1 MDVNEDKNAIEKLT
15 HLSAFLRKLSIQT
28 ELKEASQHKQGLII
42 YFVEIMYA
50 FKYLLENQAED
61 PAKLESNSI
70 LSCSINTDWT
80 AIRAFCYR
88 LIYENQMKKYCI
100 IEPEKLSNSNQEKFV
115 ELLKKL
121 LENKENE
128 EKINRFFLIV
138 ITKKKKPTLLVE
150 YVLNNLDMKKSFG
163 LKKISPLKEFKNNF
177 VVTSEISG

>member
-1 MDVNEDKNAIEKLT
+1 
-15 HLSAFLRKLSIQT
+15 
-28 ELKEASQHKQGLII
+28 
-42 YFVEIMYA
+42 
-50 FKYLLENQAED
+50 
-61 PAKLESNSI
+61 
-70 LSCSINTDWT
+70 
-80 AIRAFCYR
+80 
-88 LIYENQMKKYCI
+88 MKKYCI